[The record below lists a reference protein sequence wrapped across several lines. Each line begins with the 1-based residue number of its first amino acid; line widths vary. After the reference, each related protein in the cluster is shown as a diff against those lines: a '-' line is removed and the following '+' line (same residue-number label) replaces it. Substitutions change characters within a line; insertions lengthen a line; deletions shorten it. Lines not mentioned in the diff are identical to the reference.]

1 MDLSRLLTKFGST
14 INVSLPRGM
23 DELRASVE
31 RTSERAEDRTSVRPD
46 DRPQATGPPGEGCKD
61 VAERARRASGR
72 LPSYED
78 ALNRKGEIFEE
89 AAAKRNAHCTV
100 KLIARGIERARSLS
114 ECD

>member
-1 MDLSRLLTKFGST
+1 MSCGLLS
-14 INVSLPRGM
+14 
-23 DELRASVE
+23 
-31 RTSERAEDRTSVRPD
+31 SERANGQRIAHPSDQTTGHRQ
-46 DRPQATGPPGEGCKD
+46 QATGPPGEGCKD
-61 VAERARRASGR
+61 VAERARRASDR